1 VSTPNDASAS
11 KLSWERPRIK
21 DNLSRRQL
29 TNAMVAGVGS
39 GLLSWLWMMFGPVVA
54 IDYVPVVPA
63 LFFWGSCGLVLMD
76 LAGSPARAFLL
87 LPAIYLSWHAALK
100 AALLWIGDPY
110 KSEPNVLMCG
120 VTGGLVGAVLVLA
133 ASALLL
139 PSARGTKH
147 ILPAIVLGT
156 VSGSSLALNI
166 PDGSRHPVNLGLALV
181 FITWQASM
189 LACLS
194 FAISRNSVMVPL
206 RLNVETARRTCFA
219 FGLATGGFLA
229 IYAVLAVF
237 VLAGE

>member
-1 VSTPNDASAS
+1 MSAPNDASAS
-11 KLSWERPRIK
+11 KLSWDRPRITN
-21 DNLSRRQL
+21 NLSRGQIV
-29 TNAMVAGVGS
+29 NAVVAGASS
-39 GLLSWLWMMFGPVVA
+39 GLLSWLWMFLGLVDLVR
-54 IDYVPVVPA
+54 YVPLVPA
-63 LFFWGSCGLVLMD
+63 LFFWGSCCLVLMD
-76 LAGSPARAFLL
+76 LAGSPARALL
-87 LPAIYLSWHAALK
+87 MLPAIYLSWHAALK
-100 AALLWIGDPY
+100 AALLWIGDAY

-139 PSARGTKH
+139 PATRGTKH
-147 ILPAIVLGT
+147 ILPAIAFGT

-194 FAISRNSVMVPL
+194 FAISRNSIVVPL
-206 RLNVETARRTCFA
+206 RLNVATATRTCFA
-219 FGLATGGFLA
+219 FVLATGSFLA
-229 IYAVLAVF
+229 IYAVLAAF